1 MTPRTER
8 NPVPRPLAL
17 VLAALAAT
25 AACSS
30 GSPSPVASAPTAPA
44 PSLPAAGSAEPA
56 GLPDGFATYDGGSYT
71 FGYPQE
77 WDLVERQG
85 ANGPLV
91 VAEGPVTP
99 AGLPQQFIVATQ
111 ADYAGDLALVVN
123 AFDFLRTLP
132 DQQVLRD
139 EQVAFPGAREAQVT
153 VRTFTAPTP
162 DGQAPARV
170 EELRLLTP
178 GRLLVATSART
189 SAADFAGSP
198 LPAVAGS
205 LRLRDAAPAPSPS

>member
-1 MTPRTER
+1 M
-8 NPVPRPLAL
+8 PRPLAL
-17 VLAALAAT
+17 VLVALAAVT
-25 AACSS
+25 TVAACSS
-30 GSPSPVASAPTAPA
+30 GSPDPVASAPATPG
-44 PSLPAAGSAEPA
+44 PSLPTVGSTEPPV
-56 GLPDGFATYDGGSYT
+56 LPDGFTTYDGGSYT
-71 FGYPQE
+71 FGYPE
-77 WDLVERQG
+77 DWELVERQG

-123 AFDFLRTLP
+123 AFEFLRTLP

-139 EQVAFPGAREAQVT
+139 EPVSFPGAREAQVT

-170 EELRLLTP
+170 EELRLITP
-178 GRLLVATSART
+178 ARLLLATSART

-198 LPAVAGS
+198 LPAVAAS
-205 LRLRDAAPAPSPS
+205 LRLRDPAPGATPS